1 MAGLLKNFKVKKKS
15 QEECLPD
22 PEGRLNKHL
31 SSEAI
36 RDTNNEVRLVVVKGS
51 GKLSPYLNAT
61 SEQKADEDGVINS
74 IQRFLWM
81 TNSKKVQEK
90 CLPL

>member
-36 RDTNNEVRLVVVKGS
+36 RDS
-51 GKLSPYLNAT
+51 Y
-61 SEQKADEDGVINS
+61 
-74 IQRFLWM
+74 
-81 TNSKKVQEK
+81 
-90 CLPL
+90 